1 MITNDRQGGATA
13 YLRLLDPAVR
23 ADPYPVFADIR
34 ATGAFRVANSPV
46 VVLSRYEDCA
56 AMLRHPAASV
66 ERALSTL
73 PLETLPAYDGP
84 PGAPTSEAA
93 PMFLFLDP
101 PDHTRLRRLSTKAFT
116 PRVVAQLQPRITE
129 IVDALLDT
137 ALAAGTSDVVAD
149 FAYPL
154 SVTVIC
160 ELLGVPLAD
169 EERLGHW
176 SSIVS
181 RSLDPASRFAPQF
194 RVDPRELQ
202 HAAADMYAYFEDL
215 TRIRRTS
222 PGSDLLSELIAAE
235 EAGDKLSHN
244 ELISICALLLIAGHE
259 NTANLIANAV
269 LALLRNR
276 EHLDALRADPNLA
289 NAVVEETL
297 RYDPPGQMVARIA
310 ADDLEIG
317 GIDIHRGDMVVLL
330 FAAAHRDGSAFPDPD
345 RFDPTRASRH
355 LAFGLGPHF
364 CLGAPLARLETA
376 IALRRFAQR
385 IESPRLRADPPPYRP
400 HVNLRGPATMLL
412 EI

>member
-1 MITNDRQGGATA
+1 
-13 YLRLLDPAVR
+13 
-23 ADPYPVFADIR
+23 
-34 ATGAFRVANSPV
+34 
-46 VVLSRYEDCA
+46 
-56 AMLRHPAASV
+56 
-66 ERALSTL
+66 
-73 PLETLPAYDGP
+73 
-84 PGAPTSEAA
+84 
-93 PMFLFLDP
+93 
-101 PDHTRLRRLSTKAFT
+101 
-116 PRVVAQLQPRITE
+116 
-129 IVDALLDT
+129 
-137 ALAAGTSDVVAD
+137 
-149 FAYPL
+149 
-154 SVTVIC
+154 
-160 ELLGVPLAD
+160 
-169 EERLGHW
+169 
-176 SSIVS
+176 
-181 RSLDPASRFAPQF
+181 
-194 RVDPRELQ
+194 
-202 HAAADMYAYFEDL
+202 MYAYFEDL